1 MGFFEIRG
9 VVFSVHLFS
18 KIHDLTR
25 TSYNNA

>member
-9 VVFSVHLFS
+9 VVFSVHLFP